1 MPKVLPQYTD
11 DAKRRIV
18 LAAIEV
24 MAEGGYEKLTID
36 DVAKKIGVTK
46 GAVYWYFRSKSALIQ
61 EVSITIENEIEK
73 FSSDPYFKQF
83 GNQELAIFDRFFLT
97 VQNRKDLLSEIGL
110 PVIPDDSIP
119 VLTSESAHELI
130 SLLENGIM
138 REQKNGHINSQT
150 DAKTLA
156 LILTVLCSGIQIGEF
171 YPILFLG
178 RPKIQRIWYYA
189 MKLFLNPAITPVS
202 KRMKK

>member
-1 MPKVLPQYTD
+1 MPKVLPQYTE
-11 DAKRRIV
+11 DAKRRII
-18 LAAIEV
+18 LAAMEV

-61 EVSITIENEIEK
+61 EVSITIEDEIEK
-73 FSSDPYFKQF
+73 FSSDPYFNQF
-83 GNQELAIFDRFFLT
+83 GYQELAIFDRFFLT

-110 PVIPDDSIP
+110 PVNPDDSIP
-119 VLTSESAHELI
+119 VVTSESAHELI
-130 SLLENGIM
+130 SLLEKGIL
-138 REQKNGHINSQT
+138 REQKNGQIDSLT

-156 LILTVLCSGIQIGEF
+156 LVFTVLSSGIQAGEF
-171 YPILFLG
+171 YPMLFLG

-189 MKLFLNPAITPVS
+189 MKLFLNPATKPAS
-202 KRMKK
+202 KRTKK

>member
-18 LAAIEV
+18 LAAMEV
-24 MAEGGYEKLTID
+24 MAESGYEKITID

-61 EVSITIENEIEK
+61 EVSVSIENEIDK
-73 FSSDPYFKQF
+73 FSSDPYFNRF
-83 GNQELAIFDRFFLT
+83 DNQELPQIFDRFFLT

-110 PVIPDDSIP
+110 PVSLDDGIPA
-119 VLTSESAHELI
+119 VTSQSAHELI
-130 SLLENGIM
+130 SMLENGIV
-138 REQKNGHINSQT
+138 REQKNGHIGSPA

-156 LILTVLCSGIQIGEF
+156 ILLAVLCSGIQKGEF
-171 YPILFLG
+171 YPMLFLG

-189 MKLFLNPAITPVS
+189 MKLFLSPETRTTS
-202 KRMKK
+202 TKS

>member
-11 DAKRRIV
+11 DAKRRII

-110 PVIPDDSIP
+110 PVIPGDSIP
-119 VLTSESAHELI
+119 ALTSDSAHELI
-130 SLLENGIM
+130 SLLEKGIM

-150 DAKTLA
+150 DAKIIA
-156 LILTVLCSGIQIGEF
+156 LILAVLCSGIQIGEF

-202 KRMKK
+202 KRTKK

>member
-18 LAAIEV
+18 LAAMEV
-24 MAEGGYEKLTID
+24 MAESGYEKITID

-61 EVSITIENEIEK
+61 EVSVTIENEIDK
-73 FSSDPYFKQF
+73 FSSDPYFNRF
-83 GNQELAIFDRFFLT
+83 DNQGTPQVFDRFYLT

-110 PVIPDDSIP
+110 IVSPDDDIP
-119 VLTSESAHELI
+119 AVTSESAHELI
-130 SLLENGIM
+130 SRLEKGIVW
-138 REQKNGHINSQT
+138 EQKNRHIGSLA

-156 LILTVLCSGIQIGEF
+156 LLLVVLCSGIQKGEF
-171 YPILFLG
+171 YPMLFLG

-189 MKLFLNPAITPVS
+189 MKLFLSPETRTKS
-202 KRMKK
+202 